1 MMSAVESYLAACRVA
16 GFKMSNVEYLLRSFA
31 RFAANRG
38 ETHVRV
44 QTAIDWATE
53 AASVAQR
60 DARLKTVCRFARYL
74 SIEDQNHELPPA
86 RYFAYRKIRRAPY
99 IYTRTDIE
107 RLIDAALKLEP
118 TNALR
123 PQAYAALIALL
134 SATGLRVS
142 EALNLRYADITA
154 EGLVIRKSK
163 FQKSRLVPLHDTAT
177 EGLHKYLTLRRLV
190 HSGDDHVF
198 VDDDGHPLR
207 YTIAYWTFRKLL
219 KLACIG
225 PSYNGQSPR
234 LHELRHTFAIRALE
248 ASPEGRDRVGQ
259 HMLALATYLGHA
271 NIKDTYWYLEATPEL
286 LRDIAAAAEDFLIGE
301 QK

>member
-1 MMSAVESYLAACRVA
+1 MMSAVESYLAACRAA

-31 RFAANRG
+31 RFAVNRG
-38 ETHVRV
+38 ETHVRA

-74 SIEDQNHELPPA
+74 FIEDQNHELPPV
-86 RYFAYRKIRRAPY
+86 RYFAYRKTRRAPY

-107 RLIDAALKLEP
+107 QLIHAALKLEP

-123 PQAYAALIALL
+123 PQTYASLIALL

-142 EALNLRYADITA
+142 EALNLRSADITP

-177 EGLHKYLTLRRLV
+177 EGLHKYLTLRRLA
-190 HSGDDHVF
+190 HPGDDHVF

-225 PSYNGQSPR
+225 PSSNGQSPR
-234 LHELRHTFAIRALE
+234 LHGLRHTFAIRALE

-271 NIKDTYWYLEATPEL
+271 NINDTYWYIEATPEL
-286 LRDIAAAAEDFLIGE
+286 LRDIAATAEDFLIGE